1 MKNIKYLGGEWKYLK
16 KKRESLQNLL
26 VPSSLLNPILN
37 SLSPTKLFR
46 DVPRGVDLTIPSL
59 QFLPYSPLPYSR
71 NKKKQRERK
80 YLDDERLVSRRLIY
94 PCSAQSP
101 FPATF
106 E

>member
-59 QFLPYSPLPYSR
+59 QFLPYSP